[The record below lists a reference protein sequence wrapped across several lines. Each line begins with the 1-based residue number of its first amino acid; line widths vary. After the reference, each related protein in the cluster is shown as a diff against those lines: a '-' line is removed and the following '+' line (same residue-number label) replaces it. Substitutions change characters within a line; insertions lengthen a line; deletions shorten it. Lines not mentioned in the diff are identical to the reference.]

1 MRKAVSLFV
10 LPGLLVSASAAAGSA
25 QDRSGDVRGLQITLK
40 SEAPAERAA
49 AARILGEIGP
59 AARDAAPALAQAL
72 KDGDP
77 AVRQNAAQALGY
89 IGPGAKVAAPALI
102 TALSDKEAPVRRS
115 AAFALGKVGSLEA
128 EAALK
133 TARKDKVEAVR
144 NAAKV
149 ALKDLKKF
157 KKS

>member
-1 MRKAVSLFV
+1 MRLGVLGVLGWAALAAV
-10 LPGLLVSASAAAGSA
+10 GLAE
-25 QDRSGDVRGLQITLK
+25 DRSADVRGLQITLK
-40 SEAPAERAA
+40 SEKASERAA
-49 AARILGEIGP
+49 SARILGEIGP
-59 AARDAAPALAQAL
+59 LARDAAPALAEAL

-128 EAALK
+128 EGVLK
-133 TARKDKVEAVR
+133 AARKDKVEAVR

-157 KKS
+157 KKK